1 MISNYLLQLRHLLVI
16 AVQVHPQYIRTDH
29 TAYTQRQGDGALL
42 LAQLDRKLVS
52 PVPAQ
57 AIHYPDRLPGPDLG
71 SCSTHQAMLSAMAR
85 PIPPVEPVTMAVLP
99 ERSMI
104 ILCISM
110 SCGCGY
116 QPKRNAEMTVC
127 MTVSE

>member
-29 TAYTQRQGDGALL
+29 TAYTQRQRDGALL
-42 LAQLDRKLVS
+42 FTELDRKLVF

-57 AIHYPDRLPGPDLG
+57 AIHYPDRLPGPDVCTG
-71 SCSTHQAMLSAMAR
+71 GAHPAMLSAMAR

-99 ERSMI
+99 DRSMNI
-104 ILCISM
+104 
-110 SCGCGY
+110 Y
-116 QPKRNAEMTVC
+116 
-127 MTVSE
+127 VSPCLVDAVINRSGMLK